1 MPLLMC
7 PNCNTS
13 MSEMKRDDVAFDMCP
28 TCRGVWLD
36 RGELEKIIAGAR
48 NEVAAF
54 EQDRSQFYQDP
65 EGYRRS
71 NPQPPQQAPQQQP
84 PQQQYQQR
92 PSQQSYGHGYGE
104 RGEHGERG
112 GHGYTQDGRRRR
124 RGFDL
129 FDIFD

>member
-7 PNCNTS
+7 PNCNAS
-13 MSEMKRDDVAFDMCP
+13 MSEVKRDDVAFDMCP

-48 NEVAAF
+48 EERTAF

-65 EGYRRS
+65 DAYRRS
-71 NPQPPQQAPQQQP
+71 HPQPPPH
-84 PQQQYQQR
+84 YQQR
-92 PSQQSYGHGYGE
+92 PSQPQQGYGYGE

-112 GHGYTQDGRRRR
+112 EYTQDGRRRR
-124 RGFDL
+124 RGGFDL

>member
-7 PNCNTS
+7 PNCSAS
-13 MSEMKRDDVAFDMCP
+13 MSEVKRNDVAFDMCP

-48 NEVAAF
+48 DERAAF

-65 EGYRRS
+65 DAYRRS
-71 NPQPPQQAPQQQP
+71 HPQPQPP
-84 PQQQYQQR
+84 PQQQR
-92 PSQQSYGHGYGE
+92 PPQDQGYGYGE
-104 RGEHGERG
+104 RGERGERG
-112 GHGYTQDGRRRR
+112 EQGERGEYTQDGRRRR
-124 RGFDL
+124 RGGFEL

>member
-7 PNCNTS
+7 PNCNAS
-13 MSEMKRDDVAFDMCP
+13 MTEVKRADVAFDMCP

-36 RGELEKIIAGAR
+36 RGELEKIIAGAKDER
-48 NEVAAF
+48 VAF

-65 EGYRRS
+65 DAYRRS
-71 NPQPPQQAPQQQP
+71 HPQQQQP
-84 PQQQYQQR
+84 PRQQPQQG
-92 PSQQSYGHGYGE
+92 YGERAEYGEQGEYGE
-104 RGEHGERG
+104 RGEAGYDQRG
-112 GHGYTQDGRRRR
+112 QGQQRRR